1 MIGITKYEVP
11 VSLMNEKKEGCCL
24 IDAKDLSRGSSS
36 PDMAA
41 FGRSQPG
48 INRDASNLYAD
59 PPETIVKIMRTR
71 SLAFS

>member
-41 FGRSQPG
+41 
-48 INRDASNLYAD
+48 LAD
-59 PPETIVKIMRTR
+59 HSPESIETPLIFMLTP
-71 SLAFS
+71 